1 MTAPTT
7 APTPATPGTPLA
19 WRAAVAAAIVLL
31 TFAAYQCSGELAP
44 RLQSLLGVGAFVLV
58 AVLFS
63 ENVRAIN
70 WRVVGVGLALQVGLA
85 LLIVKVPAVFRAVQA
100 VGDFVE
106 KFSSFTDGPR
116 DTLFGTVWP
125 RTPLALIILPT
136 VVFIASVFAVLFHLK
151 VLQYAVRVLSRGI
164 VLLLGRRGASGAETL
179 STVANIFM
187 GQTEA
192 PLIVAPYVAK
202 MTRSELLCVMVGGM
216 ATVAGGVLVIY
227 ISMGASVV
235 ALLATSVMAAPCT
248 LYVSKML
255 IPETEVPETRGTVTT
270 ADDDGYANAIDAAA
284 GGASEGMKLAVNII
298 AMLIAFLAL
307 IAMTD
312 YFLGQLAHVSPRLEG
327 VTLSWIFGN
336 LFSPVAVLMGVEA
349 ADVPRVGELL
359 GVKLVANEFVAFDI
373 MTTKYRPGMADGI
386 SERSYQLATYALTGF
401 ANIGSIGIQLGG
413 IGCLPRD
420 PADQQKLRARL
431 AKLGPVA
438 LLGGFLATLINAA
451 IAGVI
456 L

>member
-1 MTAPTT
+1 MPMIAR
-7 APTPATPGTPLA
+7 TPFA
-19 WRAAVAAAIVLL
+19 WRGVLAAVIAAL
-31 TFAAYQCSGELAP
+31 TVAAYFSSGGDTP
-44 RLQSLLGVGAFVLV
+44 RLQSLLGVVAFLLV

-63 ENVRAIN
+63 EDIRAIN

-85 LLIVKVPAVFRAVQA
+85 LLIEKVPGVFRAVQA

-106 KFSSFTDGPR
+106 KFTAFTDGPR
-116 DTLFGTVWP
+116 DTLFGTPWAH
-125 RTPLALIILPT
+125 TPLALIILPT

-151 VLQYAVRVLSRGI
+151 VLQYAVWVLSRGM
-164 VLLLGRRGASGAETL
+164 VLLMGRRGASGAETL
-179 STVANIFM
+179 STVANVFM

-216 ATVAGGVLVIY
+216 ATIAGGVLVIY
-227 ISMGASVV
+227 MSMGAPAV
-235 ALLATSVMAAPCT
+235 ALIATSVMAAPCT
-248 LYVSKML
+248 LYVSKMM
-255 IPETEVPETRGTVTT
+255 IPETEVPETRGTLDT
-270 ADDDGYANAIDAAA
+270 AGDDGYANAIDAAA
-284 GGASEGMKLAVNII
+284 GGASEGMKLAINIV

-312 YFLGQLAHVSPRLEG
+312 YFLAQLGHLSVHLEG
-327 VTLSWIFGN
+327 ITLRWIFGN

-349 ADVPRVGELL
+349 ADVPKVGELL

-373 MTTKYRPGMADGI
+373 MKDKYRPGMAEGL

-413 IGCLPRD
+413 IGSLPRD

>member
-1 MTAPTT
+1 MTAR
-7 APTPATPGTPLA
+7 TPLA
-19 WRAAVAAAIVLL
+19 WRAAVAAAIAAL
-31 TFAAYQCSGELAP
+31 TAGAYLSSGELAP
-44 RLQSLLGVGAFVLV
+44 RAQSLFGVAAFLLV

-85 LLIVKVPAVFRAVQA
+85 LLIEKVPWVFEAVKA

-116 DTLFGTVWP
+116 DTLFGRPGVP
-125 RTPLALIILPT
+125 MPLALIILPT
-136 VVFIASVFAVLFHLK
+136 VVFIASAFAVLFHLK
-151 VLQYAVRVLSRGI
+151 VLQYAVWVLSRGM
-164 VLLLGRRGASGAETL
+164 VLLMGRRGASGAETL
-179 STVANIFM
+179 STVANVFM

-216 ATVAGGVLVIY
+216 ATVAGGVLVVY

-255 IPETEVPETRGTVTT
+255 IPETEVPETRGTLDT
-270 ADDDGYANAIDAAA
+270 AGDDGYANVIDAAA
-284 GGASEGMKLAVNII
+284 GGASEGMKLAINII

-312 YFLGQLAHVSPRLEG
+312 YFLSQLGHLSVHLEG
-327 VTLSWIFGN
+327 ITLRWIFGN
-336 LFSPVAVLMGVEA
+336 FFSPVAVLMGVEP
-349 ADVPRVGELL
+349 ADVPKVGELL
-359 GVKLVANEFVAFDI
+359 GVKLVANEFVAFDL
-373 MTTKYRPGMADGI
+373 MTKNYKPGTAGGM
-386 SERSYQLATYALTGF
+386 SERSFQLATYALTGF

-413 IGCLPRD
+413 IGSLPRD